1 MGYTWV
7 YFFNNYSWKKN
18 LNRSVDIRCLTV
30 AFNMSLWTVKLQL
43 GLSYRNA
50 WINWSLLW
58 NKICLLIF
66 LALFRRVCLGMWKL
80 GQWRK
85 RCVNVSV
92 SFPQAYNGFRVS
104 GVSWKQCLIYRLPR
118 WLRPKRNPVR
128 SLIPYGLWISKIL
141 FAQTR
146 IKVKVFFLEFLIF
159 Q

>member
-1 MGYTWV
+1 MI
-7 YFFNNYSWKKN
+7 FLIIIAEKRH
-18 LNRSVDIRCLTV
+18 LNRFVDIRCLTV
-30 AFNMSLWTVKLQL
+30 AFNMSLLTVKLQL
-43 GLSYRNA
+43 GLSHRNA

-58 NKICLLIF
+58 NKISLLIF
-66 LALFRRVCLGMWKL
+66 LTLFRRVCLGMRKL

-141 FAQTR
+141 FAQIS
-146 IKVKVFFLEFLIF
+146 IKVKKVFFPEFLIF